1 MTKTKKILSLLLAA
15 VSLLAALTLS
25 GCAGKTQTAMVV
37 NDIEVPQG
45 ALNYY
50 LNAGKDYLTSYGVNL
65 EDETG
70 AMYMSMLEEQAVD
83 IVTEIAVVKTM
94 AADNNITLADGAIAD
109 ALALE
114 KENFGSTTTWNT
126 WLESYAMTEADVEW
140 ILEYQ
145 LLADALFEALNA
157 DLTLTDEEVA
167 EIYNANP
174 AKYDTFKFGNI
185 VLAPE
190 GEEITDPETGET
202 STAEPTEA
210 DWEETKATVQGF
222 IDQINSGEATFE
234 ALASRYNQD
243 STKNT
248 GGDLGQYVTKEESPY
263 VAEFNDAA
271 FQLTEIGEITQE
283 PIKSSFGYHIIKL
296 LDKTEGAEDAR
307 DTIINEQL
315 GDERTARYTEAVD
328 AAMEN
333 VTITQDYVRQYTY
346 TPDEG
351 GNAGADDD
359 TDADANTDADTDA
372 DAASK

>member
-1 MTKTKKILSLLLAA
+1 MKKFLSMLLLALT
-15 VSLLAALTLS
+15 LLATFSLA
-25 GCAGKTQTAMVV
+25 GCSSKSQTAMIV
-37 NDIEVPQG
+37 NDVEIPQG
-45 ALNYY
+45 VMNYY
-50 LNAGKDYLTSYGVNL
+50 INAGKDYLTSYGINL

-83 IVTEIAVVKTM
+83 IATQIAVVRSL
-94 AADNNITLADGAIAD
+94 AAENNVTLAEGAVAD

-145 LLADALFEALNA
+145 LLADGLYNELNA

-167 EIYNANP
+167 EIYNENP

-190 GEEITDPETGET
+190 GEEITDEETGET
-202 STAEPTEA
+202 TTADPTEA
-210 DWEETKATVQGF
+210 DWEETRATVQGF

-234 ALASRYNQD
+234 DLAGRYNQD

-248 GGDLGQYVTKEESPY
+248 GGDLGQYITKEESPY
-263 VAEFNDAA
+263 VDEFNEAA
-271 FQLTEIGEITQE
+271 FTLTEIGEITQE

-296 LDKTEGAEDAR
+296 LDKTEGVDDAR
-307 DTIINEQL
+307 DTIIDEQL
-315 GDERTARYTEAVD
+315 GDERNARYNDAVE

-333 VTITQDYVRQYTY
+333 VTVTQDYVRQYTY
-346 TPDEG
+346 TEPANG
-351 GNAGADDD
+351 D
-359 TDADANTDADTDA
+359 TDTDTESDVDTDTE
-372 DAASK
+372 SETETK